1 MIKYDRFWETLKK
14 RHISQYSLY
23 TYYGVNRKLL
33 DKFRKNENVE
43 IYTLDRI
50 CTILDCNIEDIV
62 EQMSQ
67 PSQIL
72 QRNKGVSHTQQN
84 IFLYVCYIF
93 ALL

>member
-62 EQMSQ
+62 EHV
-67 PSQIL
+67 PDEPT
-72 QRNKGVSHTQQN
+72 KPDTPDK
-84 IFLYVCYIF
+84 
-93 ALL
+93 